1 MDFDNLFQPVTLIF
15 LIPVLAV
22 LGGIVQMLI
31 KHRERMAMIER
42 GMNPDQAKIDAR
54 RDDTPVRR

>member
-1 MDFDNLFQPVTLIF
+1 MNFDALLHPATLVF

-22 LGGIVQMLI
+22 LAGIVQMLI

-42 GMNPDQAKIDAR
+42 GMNPDQTKIEPTNRDAER
-54 RDDTPVRR
+54 R

>member
-1 MDFDNLFQPVTLIF
+1 MDFDSLLHPATLIF

-42 GMNPDQAKIDAR
+42 GMNPDQPKLERTNHDQER
-54 RDDTPVRR
+54 R